1 MKNINIGFIGTD
13 VHIHDYI
20 DGFLHHP
27 RVNMMGFCQT
37 EIPSQRATS
46 QVLEVG
52 KTFQIYQNTEELVED
67 TQISAV
73 VVCSPDY
80 LHAEH
85 TLMALEAGKHVLCE
99 KPLTD
104 NLRNCQN
111 LIEKVKQTGLTCMVS
126 QFMRFQPIYQRIK
139 QIYDQGQIGN
149 AFFIE
154 GSYIHDMR
162 PYYQPMTWRSNPNN
176 PQNIL
181 IGGGCHPMDLMRWTV
196 NSEVVS
202 VHAFSNGYALPDFP
216 LDDCY
221 ILSFQFENGCVGKL
235 LATSGCRGHGMG
247 EGFLSIYGTEG
258 TIWKNQLYTTEN
270 SQPETI
276 EVTDESS
283 AIHTA
288 VEYFLDSV
296 ANGTPPPID
305 VMDGAKTVSALVAGV
320 ESAKTGQRIHVDQLT

>member
-1 MKNINIGFIGTD
+1 M
-13 VHIHDYI
+13 
-20 DGFLHHP
+20 
-27 RVNMMGFCQT
+27 
-37 EIPSQRATS
+37 
-46 QVLEVG
+46 
-52 KTFQIYQNTEELVED
+52 
-67 TQISAV
+67 
-73 VVCSPDY
+73 
-80 LHAEH
+80 
-85 TLMALEAGKHVLCE
+85 
-99 KPLTD
+99 
-104 NLRNCQN
+104 
-111 LIEKVKQTGLTCMVS
+111 
-126 QFMRFQPIYQRIK
+126 
-139 QIYDQGQIGN
+139 
-149 AFFIE
+149 
-154 GSYIHDMR
+154 
-162 PYYQPMTWRSNPNN
+162 
-176 PQNIL
+176 

-305 VMDGAKTVSALVAGV
+305 VVDGAKTVSALVAGV
-320 ESAKTGQRIHVDQLT
+320 ESAKTGQRIHVDLLT